1 MRNAKSHLWPVLIRS
16 CKFFH
21 RFLSS
26 AEPEEILE
34 YLTKLNKQQEE
45 MYQNIMELVIYSE
58 GAISY
63 NELWSMSFYERD
75 QFVKTI
81 NKYNAKKNGDN
92 NEML

>member
-1 MRNAKSHLWPVLIRS
+1 
-16 CKFFH
+16 
-21 RFLSS
+21 
-26 AEPEEILE
+26 
-34 YLTKLNKQQEE
+34 
-45 MYQNIMELVIYSE
+45 MYQNIMELVIYSA

>member
-1 MRNAKSHLWPVLIRS
+1 
-16 CKFFH
+16 
-21 RFLSS
+21 
-26 AEPEEILE
+26 
-34 YLTKLNKQQEE
+34 
-45 MYQNIMELVIYSE
+45 MELVIYSE

-92 NEML
+92 NEMLLIVSRFIFFIPFRTH